1 MVGEEGAAGGGEIML
16 SVAFRSLAY
25 LQGYRCGRLPQPR
38 LVIHPCTPAHTRTRR
53 CMKSKAGL

>member
-1 MVGEEGAAGGGEIML
+1 MAEEEGAAGGGEIKL

-38 LVIHPCTPAHTRTRR
+38 LVLHPCTPCPYEDPEGA
-53 CMKSKAGL
+53 